1 MLSEYALNELLKLFE
16 ERMQG
21 ITDEYLT
28 KMGEHLQRIGQLK
41 ASDIHRLTEMKRI
54 GLNTKEIKRKIAKA
68 ARLNT
73 ADVEKV
79 FRKAAE
85 SDVEF
90 MEQWFMQG
98 YEPQTKGQPKLS
110 KPIERTLKAQLKVTA
125 QEFKNLSQTTIQTDR
140 YRDAV
145 DVAIQCVQSGVT
157 DYQSAIRRTMKSA
170 GADGLKV
177 KYPSGTTRRLDTA
190 VRQNVLDGV
199 RAINNDVLRQLG
211 KEYGADGI
219 EISAHALCAE
229 DHLPYQGKQYSNKDF
244 ERIQASL
251 DRPFG
256 QWNCKHTMYPIILGV
271 SQPANDEVT
280 LQQYRDNSNALID
293 IGGKVKT
300 RYQWSQE
307 MRKVETA
314 VRQQKDIA
322 NLAKASGDDFARREA
337 QSRINRLQKYYDKL
351 TEKAGIQA
359 EKERMTVSGFR
370 AVKTVEQRKKV

>member
-28 KMGEHLQRIGQLK
+28 KMGEHLLKIGQLK

-54 GLNTKEIKRKIAKA
+54 GLNAKEIKRKIAKA

-90 MEQWFMQG
+90 MEQWFMQS

-125 QEFKNLSQTTIQTDR
+125 QEFKNLSQTTIQTDK

-157 DYQSAIRRTMKSA
+157 DYQSAIRRVMKTA

-177 KYPSGTTRRLDTA
+177 KYPTGVTRRLDTA

-229 DHLPYQGKQYSNKDF
+229 DHLPYQGRQYSNKEF
-244 ERIQASL
+244 EALQNSL

-271 SQPANDEVT
+271 SQPANDEAT
-280 LQQYRDNSNALID
+280 LQQYKDNSNALID
-293 IGGKVKT
+293 IDGKTKT

-314 VRQQKDIA
+314 VRQQKDVA
-322 NLAKASGDDFARREA
+322 NLAKASGDDVARREA
-337 QSRINRLQKYYDKL
+337 QSKINRLQEYYDKL

-359 EKERMTVSGFR
+359 EKERMTVLGFR
-370 AVKTVEQRKKV
+370 PVKVPKKV